1 MPHPNKTKGTRIER
15 AMVKKYMDAEIPCER
30 MIMSGALGGAFS
42 GDLRVG
48 TERWKGEV
56 KSRKGGGGFV
66 TIKRWLGDNDI
77 LVLHENYEEP
87 LIVMTWDRHKEL
99 MQVFEREINGKNSEA
114 PAGARTQDE
123 ERSPP
128 QKGGMGVL

>member
-15 AMVKKYMDAEIPCER
+15 ALVKKYLDADIPCTR
-30 MIMSGALGGAFS
+30 VVMSGALGGELS

-48 TERWKGEV
+48 TEKWHGEV

-77 LVLHENYEEP
+77 LILHENYEEP
-87 LIVMTWDRHKEL
+87 LVVMPWSRHREL
-99 MQVFEREINGKNSEA
+99 MQVFEREVAPKDPEA
-114 PAGARTQDE
+114 HDHGE
-123 ERSPP
+123 
-128 QKGGMGVL
+128 

>member
-1 MPHPNKTKGTRIER
+1 MWYLLYPDADKS
-15 AMVKKYMDAEIPCER
+15 MVDDDIPCER
-30 MIMSGALGGAFS
+30 MIMSGALGGAWS

-87 LIVMTWDRHKEL
+87 LIVMPYSRHKEL
-99 MQVFEREINGKNSEA
+99 MQVYEREINANH
-114 PAGARTQDE
+114 
-123 ERSPP
+123 
-128 QKGGMGVL
+128 